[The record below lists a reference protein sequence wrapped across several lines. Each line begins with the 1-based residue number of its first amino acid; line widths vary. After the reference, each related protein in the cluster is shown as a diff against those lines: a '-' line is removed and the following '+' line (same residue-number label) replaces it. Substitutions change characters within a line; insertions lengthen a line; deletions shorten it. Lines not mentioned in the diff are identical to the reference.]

1 MGNIRIQEYQ
11 RIERAIDYLVSHRI
25 GQPDL
30 EVMAKAAG
38 TSPSH
43 FSRVFKRW
51 SGLSLQQ
58 FLQITPLHDAKN
70 RSSSSDSVSEAT
82 HAVEPCS
89 LALLHDLFVT
99 IDGVTPG
106 VFAGEPIP
114 ARIKFGN
121 ALSPFGSCVIGA
133 TERGVCYLSFDSNFV
148 GTAPTGIKKIWPEA
162 ELRHEPGYI
171 RELGRGIF
179 SKQDCKRPSLHLR
192 GTNFQVQVW
201 QALLTVA
208 EGHTVSYGEL
218 GIRVGKPGAARAV
231 GQAVGRNSIAWLIPC
246 HRVLRASGALGGY
259 RWGVSRKRVM
269 LAWEKAR
276 AIAIGPNSDAARS

>member
-30 EVMAKAAG
+30 SAMAKAAG

-43 FSRVFKRW
+43 FSRMLKRW

-58 FLQITPLHDAKN
+58 FLQIKPLLQAKN
-70 RSSSSDSVSEAT
+70 RLSSSGSVSEAT
-82 HAVEPCS
+82 HAEEPCS
-89 LALLHDLFVT
+89 LPLLHGLFMT

-106 VFAGEPIP
+106 AFAGEPIP

-121 ALSPFGSCVIGA
+121 VLSPFGPCVIGA
-133 TERGVCYLSFDSNFV
+133 TKRGVCYLSFDSNFV
-148 GTAPTGIKKIWPEA
+148 GTVPTGIKEIWPEA
-162 ELRHEPGYI
+162 ALRHEPGYI
-171 RELGRGIF
+171 RELSRSIF

-192 GTNFQVQVW
+192 GTNFQIQVW

-218 GIRVGKPGAARAV
+218 GIRVGKPRAARAV

-276 AIAIGPNSDAARS
+276 AMAIGPNSDAARS